1 MWAFDSVFY
10 QIYPLGMCGAP
21 FVNDGVQAPRI
32 RRLLDWIPHLK
43 RLGVDGVYVCPLCE
57 SDGHGYDGRD
67 LRKVD
72 VRLGSNQDWKEV
84 CDAFHEAGI
93 RVLMDGVFHHVGRGF
108 WAFQDVLRNRENSPY
123 LHWFNINLNGNSCY
137 DDGLW
142 YEGWEGYYDLVKL
155 NLENEAVIQYLL
167 ESVRFWVE
175 EFGIDGLRLDVAY
188 CLDERFLRRLRTFC
202 DGLRED
208 FFLLGEMIHGDY
220 NRLLSCG
227 LNSVTNYEC
236 YKGLYSSFNTRNL
249 FEICHSLQRQFG
261 ADPWCVYRGSHLWS
275 FVDNHDVTRI
285 ASQLT
290 DPRHLPLIYGLM
302 FGMPGI
308 PCIYYGSEFGMTG
321 RKEEGDPAL
330 RAPCEAPEW
339 TELTSAIAAQAA
351 ARHRSEALRQ
361 GDFKVLTLTNLQCV
375 FERRTE
381 GERVL
386 VAVNAGEDGFDA
398 VHGGIAG
405 QAEELLT
412 GATQNLEGKLY
423 LPSRSVA
430 YWRLTC

>member
-1 MWAFDSVFY
+1 MR
-10 QIYPLGMCGAP
+10 
-21 FVNDGVQAPRI
+21 NDGVQASRI
-32 RRLLDWIPHLK
+32 QRLVDWIPHLK
-43 RLGVDGVYVCPLCE
+43 HLGVDGVYVCPICE
-57 SDGHGYDGRD
+57 SDGHGYDSRD

-72 VRLGSNQDWKEV
+72 VRLGTNEDWKAV
-84 CDAFHEAGI
+84 CSAFHEADI
-93 RVLMDGVFHHVGRGF
+93 RVIMDGVFHHVGRGF
-108 WAFQDVLRNRENSPY
+108 WAFQDVLQNRGNSPY
-123 LHWFNINLNGNSCY
+123 LGWFNIDLNGNSCY
-137 DDGLW
+137 NDGLW

-155 NLENEAVIQYLL
+155 NLENEEVVKYLL

-188 CLDERFLRRLRTFC
+188 CLNEQFLRRLRTFC
-202 DGLRED
+202 DGLKEE

-261 ADPWCVYRGSHLWS
+261 ADPWCVYRGTHLWS

-321 RKEEGDPAL
+321 RKEDGDPAL
-330 RAPCEAPEW
+330 RAPCVQPEW
-339 TELTSAIAAQAA
+339 TELTAAIASQAA
-351 ARHRSEALRQ
+351 AHRRSEALRR

-381 GERVL
+381 GERVI
-386 VAVNAGEDGFDA
+386 VAVNAGENGFDA
-398 VHGGIAG
+398 VHGGLTG
-405 QAEELLT
+405 HGEELLT
-412 GATQNLEGKLY
+412 GAGQELNGRLY
-423 LPSRSVA
+423 LPAYSVA
-430 YWRLTC
+430 YWRMAR